1 MVMARSDYPVI
12 APSLLTNINIQKW
25 VDTDLFNLGSPANE
39 FMQNEEDEIALV
51 EAVVDYEMLESKKSD
66 QLFLKHSP
74 FRTNQVLCSL
84 MSWYTKCLKV
94 LASVV
99 NY

>member
-1 MVMARSDYPVI
+1 M
-12 APSLLTNINIQKW
+12 
-25 VDTDLFNLGSPANE
+25 FNLGSPANE

-51 EAVVDYEMLESKKSD
+51 EAVVDCETLERNKSD
-66 QLFLKHSP
+66 QFFLKHSP

-84 MSWYTKCLKV
+84 MSWYMKCLKA
-94 LASVV
+94 LALVV